1 MWSVVNPMP
10 ASPPE
15 RLSNEQ
21 GRMLKEAYLMGA
33 KDALKVR
40 EVYADERMTRNAC
53 SVGPG

>member
-53 SVGPG
+53 SIGPG